1 MTSVLLFDLFLFSLT
16 TSCLAQLGPNI
27 IVPTNVVADTSAT
40 ATILPLK
47 LYNNDPEFVSS
58 YTVYLTAAAT
68 SSRLDFGSDFLQ
80 EQCTNLS
87 YYPY

>member
-1 MTSVLLFDLFLFSLT
+1 MISVHLFGLFLFSFT
-16 TSCLAQLGPNI
+16 TSCLAQFGPNI
-27 IVPTNVVADTSAT
+27 DVPTDIVAGTSVT
-40 ATILPLK
+40 ATILPLN
-47 LYNNDPEFVSS
+47 LYNNNPEFVSS

-80 EQCTNLS
+80 EQCTDLS